1 VRRLTWIAPVLA
13 SVLLAGSGCLSPR
26 PVYRGGTRGAASLV
40 SGLSQRGTAS
50 FYAEAFHGR
59 RTASGE
65 IYDMNSMTCAHRTLP
80 FGTILDVENL
90 ENGSTVTVRV
100 NDRGPFVGGR
110 IIDLSRAAADRLGM
124 IGPGTSEVVL
134 RVVGFRGEDG

>member
-1 VRRLTWIAPVLA
+1 MRRLTWIAPVLA

>member
-1 VRRLTWIAPVLA
+1 M
-13 SVLLAGSGCLSPR
+13 
-26 PVYRGGTRGAASLV
+26 
-40 SGLSQRGTAS
+40 SQRGTAS

-110 IIDLSRAAADRLGM
+110 IIDLSRAAADRLG
-124 IGPGTSEVVL
+124 IIEPGTSEVML

>member
-1 VRRLTWIAPVLA
+1 MRRLTWIAPVLA

-40 SGLSQRGTAS
+40 SRLSQRGTAS

>member
-1 VRRLTWIAPVLA
+1 VRRLSRIALVLA

-26 PVYRGGTRGAASLV
+26 PVYRGGMSGAASLV

-100 NDRGPFVGGR
+100 NDRGPYVGGR
-110 IIDLSRAAADRLGM
+110 IIDLSRAAADRLG
-124 IGPGTSEVVL
+124 IIEPGTSEVML